1 VPAASANRA
10 GAKGAARSSA
20 RGATSNAADST
31 AKIAEDLEL
40 LDHKLGSLKLAY
52 EQYFLGSRPREPQ
65 QLRQEVQK
73 LVAYYSNLAIP
84 NTSLR
89 FKFSSLC
96 ARYQAHK
103 RQWDDVLRKI
113 EQGAY
118 SPHRFR
124 AELHQRERGVTEHEA
139 APAPAPREATELL
152 FDEYLAARQQCGQE
166 VRGLDLAR
174 FKKMLE
180 QQETQIRAKL
190 GPGELRFRV
199 AIEDGKVKLKAARA
213 RA

>member
-1 VPAASANRA
+1 MPAGASNRA
-10 GAKGAARSSA
+10 
-20 RGATSNAADST
+20 ADKT
-31 AKIAEDLEL
+31 AKIGEDLEL

-52 EQYFLGSRPREPQ
+52 EQYFLGSRPREPV

-73 LVAYYSNLAIP
+73 LVAYYSNTAIQ

-103 RQWDDVLRKI
+103 RQWEEVLRKI

-118 SPHRFR
+118 SPHRFK
-124 AELHQRERGVTEHEA
+124 ADLHQRERGPEPEPASAAASA
-139 APAPAPREATELL
+139 APSPAPVAAGESLYAA
-152 FDEYLAARQQCGQE
+152 FVAARKQCGQE
-166 VRGLDLAR
+166 LKGLSLER
-174 FKKMLE
+174 FDQMLR
-180 QQETQIRAKL
+180 QQEAQLRAKL

-199 AIEDGKVKLKAARA
+199 VIEEGKAKLKAGRVKS
-213 RA
+213 